1 MALTIFAL
9 VGKHRLDFI
18 ENSRA
23 FGGFMAGR
31 KVIPDS
37 REGDIPALSA
47 RQERVLRAVVGSY
60 VGGGTPVGSS
70 TIAQLLPVNLS
81 AATIRSVMSEL
92 SELGLLGKSHASAG
106 RVPTELGLRVF
117 VTQLLSRRD
126 LGDYERRDIADAM
139 EDAHGDAVMRVA
151 SDVLSRHTHQLGFA
165 VTPRLE
171 RLVLRHA
178 SLVRL
183 STTHVLVVLVA
194 QSGVAHR
201 CLIEDPGLSDQA
213 DLDRIASALNDRIAG
228 RTLPEVREALAQEVR
243 ALRSQADRFRARAL
257 RIAERALAA
266 VPGGPGDLVLGTWL
280 ALLDQPEFRDPERLR
295 ALHRAIETE
304 ERLVALLDEILRKER
319 GPRVAFSDEIGEPAL
334 RHCAL
339 VVAPYGGT
347 AAPLG
352 VLGVVGPSRMDY
364 ARVIPLV
371 DYLSQ
376 LVTERLSA

>member
-1 MALTIFAL
+1 MTILAL
-9 VGKHRLDFI
+9 VGKHHLDFI
-18 ENSRA
+18 ENSRPLE
-23 FGGFMAGR
+23 GFMAR
-31 KVIPDS
+31 REVIPAVEDT
-37 REGDIPALSA
+37 DTPTLSA

-60 VGGGTPVGSS
+60 VGGGSPVGSS

-117 VTQLLSRRD
+117 VTQLLARRD

-139 EDAHGDAVMRVA
+139 EDVHGDAVMRVA

-183 STTHVLVVLVA
+183 STAHILVVLVS

-201 CLIEDPGLSDQA
+201 CLIDDAGSSDQA

-228 RTLPEVREALAQEVR
+228 RTLPEAREALAQEVR

-266 VPGGPGDLVLGTWL
+266 VPGGPGDLVIGTWL

-304 ERLVALLDEILRKER
+304 ERLVALLDEILKRDA
-319 GPRVAFSDEIGEPAL
+319 GPRVAFSEEIGEPAL

-339 VVAPYGGT
+339 VVAPYGG
-347 AAPLG
+347 ARAPLG

-376 LVTERLSA
+376 LVTERLQA

>member
-1 MALTIFAL
+1 MA
-9 VGKHRLDFI
+9 RR
-18 ENSRA
+18 E
-23 FGGFMAGR
+23 
-31 KVIPDS
+31 VIPAAQDS
-37 REGDIPALSA
+37 DTPTLSA

-60 VGGGTPVGSS
+60 VGGGSPVGSS
-70 TIAQLLPVNLS
+70 TIAQLLPVSLS

-92 SELGLLGKSHASAG
+92 SELGLLGKAHASAG

-117 VTQLLSRRD
+117 VTQLLARRD

-139 EDAHGDAVMRVA
+139 EDVHGDAVMRVA

-183 STTHVLVVLVA
+183 STAHILVVLVS

-201 CLIEDPGLSDQA
+201 CLIDDAGSSDQA

-228 RTLPEVREALAQEVR
+228 RTLPEARDALAQEVR

-304 ERLVALLDEILRKER
+304 ERLVALLDEILKKDG
-319 GPRVAFSDEIGEPAL
+319 GPRVAFSEEIGEPAL

-339 VVAPYGGT
+339 VVAPYGG
-347 AAPLG
+347 ARAPLG

-376 LVTERLSA
+376 LVTERLHG

>member
-1 MALTIFAL
+1 MAHEA
-9 VGKHRLDFI
+9 
-18 ENSRA
+18 
-23 FGGFMAGR
+23 
-31 KVIPDS
+31 IPTAQGSDL
-37 REGDIPALSA
+37 PPLSA

-60 VGGGTPVGSS
+60 VGGGAPVGSS
-70 TIAQLLPVNLS
+70 TVAQLLPVNLS

-92 SELGLLGKSHASAG
+92 SELGLLGKAHASAG
-106 RVPTELGLRVF
+106 RVPTELGLQVF
-117 VTQLLSRRD
+117 VTQLLARRD
-126 LGDYERRDIADAM
+126 LVDYERRDIADAM
-139 EDAHGDAVMRVA
+139 EEAHGDAVMRVA

-183 STTHVLVVLVA
+183 STAHILVVLVS

-201 CLIEDPGLSDQA
+201 CLIDDAGSSDQA
-213 DLDRIASALNDRIAG
+213 DLDRIASALSDRIAG
-228 RTLPEVREALAQEVR
+228 RTLPEAREALAQEVR

-266 VPGGPGDLVLGTWL
+266 LPGGPGGLVLGTWL

-304 ERLVALLDEILRKER
+304 ERLVALLDEILKKER
-319 GPRVAFSDEIGEPAL
+319 GPHVAFSGELGEPAL

-339 VVAPYGGT
+339 VVAPYGGPS
-347 AAPLG
+347 APLG
-352 VLGVVGPSRMDY
+352 VLGVLGPSRMDY

>member
-1 MALTIFAL
+1 MA
-9 VGKHRLDFI
+9 RR
-18 ENSRA
+18 E
-23 FGGFMAGR
+23 
-31 KVIPDS
+31 VIPAAQDT
-37 REGDIPALSA
+37 DTPTLSA

-60 VGGGTPVGSS
+60 VGGGSPVGSS

-117 VTQLLSRRD
+117 VTQLLARRD

-139 EDAHGDAVMRVA
+139 EDVHGDAVMRVA

-183 STTHVLVVLVA
+183 STAHILVVLVS

-201 CLIEDPGLSDQA
+201 CLIDDAGSSDQA

-228 RTLPEVREALAQEVR
+228 RTLPEARAQEVR

-280 ALLDQPEFRDPERLR
+280 ALLDQPEFRDPER
-295 ALHRAIETE
+295 
-304 ERLVALLDEILRKER
+304 
-319 GPRVAFSDEIGEPAL
+319 
-334 RHCAL
+334 
-339 VVAPYGGT
+339 
-347 AAPLG
+347 
-352 VLGVVGPSRMDY
+352 
-364 ARVIPLV
+364 
-371 DYLSQ
+371 
-376 LVTERLSA
+376 